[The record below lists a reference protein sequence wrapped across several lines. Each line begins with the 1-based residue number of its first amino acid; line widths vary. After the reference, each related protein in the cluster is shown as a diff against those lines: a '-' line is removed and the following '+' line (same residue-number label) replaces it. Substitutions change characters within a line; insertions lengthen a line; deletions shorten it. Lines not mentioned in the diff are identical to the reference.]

1 MAAVTSS
8 DCSCELRLFLC
19 WCQELHFC
27 CLQHIRSQAT
37 LIMRQFPYCVHK
49 YFYSTPNTAMRFL
62 GTRVSKIPDKA
73 LSPLWRTSSCQVEP
87 QNCAMGTKG
96 CAGDPASAG
105 SRPSGADVAEGLCQV
120 PQVTKQGT
128 IMNIKEPYILMSP
141 LKCQVS
147 GHAELIPAHP
157 SSFFDMFLLFERLTG
172 YFSWWRI

>member
-1 MAAVTSS
+1 
-8 DCSCELRLFLC
+8 
-19 WCQELHFC
+19 
-27 CLQHIRSQAT
+27 
-37 LIMRQFPYCVHK
+37 
-49 YFYSTPNTAMRFL
+49 MRFL

-128 IMNIKEPYILMSP
+128 IMNIKEPYILVSP

-157 SSFFDMFLLFERLTG
+157 SSFFDLFLLFERLTG

>member
-1 MAAVTSS
+1 M
-8 DCSCELRLFLC
+8 CSF
-19 WCQELHFC
+19 W
-27 CLQHIRSQAT
+27 
-37 LIMRQFPYCVHK
+37 VHK

-73 LSPLWRTSSCQVEP
+73 LSPLWRTSTCQVEP

-128 IMNIKEPYILMSP
+128 KMNIKEPYILVSP

-157 SSFFDMFLLFERLTG
+157 SSFFDLFLLFERLTG